1 MANGLV
7 HRKGANRMK
16 QDTFHKICTAV
27 IFTLSIILS
36 WGGII
41 YATNDPNQ
49 FRSIGI
55 LVSFVGYGIFFWA
68 ILRYEKESDD
78 SI

>member
-1 MANGLV
+1 MNCNILS
-7 HRKGANRMK
+7 
-16 QDTFHKICTAV
+16 KICTAV

-49 FRSIGI
+49 FKLIVI